1 MAYKSYSPPRSDL
14 TGKPKDASESWKEED
29 NEDEGG
35 APVVSGGI
43 GLLPNE
49 VYDRQLH
56 PLIAGFRKKV
66 LKNLSRESEVLAA
79 MQVRTCVFRLRLRV

>member
-1 MAYKSYSPPRSDL
+1 M
-14 TGKPKDASESWKEED
+14 
-29 NEDEGG
+29 
-35 APVVSGGI
+35 PVVVAGGI

-56 PLIAGFRKKV
+56 PLVAGLRKRI

-79 MQVRTCVFRLRLRV
+79 MQVRACLSSPSSKSDTGNRERSARRF